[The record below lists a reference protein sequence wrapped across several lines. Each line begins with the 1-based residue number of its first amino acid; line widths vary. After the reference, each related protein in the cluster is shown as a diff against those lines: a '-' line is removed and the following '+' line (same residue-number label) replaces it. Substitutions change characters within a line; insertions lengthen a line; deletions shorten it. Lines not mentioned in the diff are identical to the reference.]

1 MIGSLSTMNMEEV
14 MEIEST
20 MGKGTR
26 RPTDINAPKRP
37 MTAYF
42 LWADKTR
49 ASVAE
54 ANPEY
59 SVTELSKQ
67 LGKMWKSVPKAEVS
81 AFQAK
86 YEKAKSAFDVK
97 MEKYK
102 KTANYKKFCHEL
114 QAFKIHETKKPF
126 KSDPNAPKRHLSAY
140 MLYGASVRGQIIKE
154 NPDFSPPQVMKEQ
167 SIWWKALSEAQR
179 KPWVEKAEA
188 GQRKYRKQLEKYM
201 KTSNYQTY
209 MTERDA
215 YKAKMIA
222 KRNKLLGIKLKRK
235 RARSDSNKKAKKAK
249 RSRSGSRKQQR
260 SRSASRKGST
270 SRSASR
276 RRPSRRSTSRRRAR
290 KGSKRRGVERRRARR
305 RGGAA
310 RRARTPKAPK
320 RSASRA
326 SSSSLSSSSS

>member
-1 MIGSLSTMNMEEV
+1 MSGSLSTVNMEEV

-42 LWADKTR
+42 LWAAKTR

-59 SVTELSKQ
+59 SVTELGKK
-67 LGKMWKSVPKAEVS
+67 LGKLWKSVPKNEVS
-81 AFQAK
+81 AFQAQ
-86 YEKAKSAFDVK
+86 YEKAKGAFDVK

-114 QAFKIHETKKPF
+114 QAFKIHETKKPY

-201 KTSNYQTY
+201 KTSDYQTY
-209 MTERDA
+209 VTERDA
-215 YKAKMIA
+215 YKAKMVA
-222 KRNKLLGIKLKRK
+222 KRNKLMGIKLKRK
-235 RARSDSNKKAKKAK
+235 RARSDSKKAKIAK

-276 RRPSRRSTSRRRAR
+276 RRASKRSTSRRRTR
-290 KGSKRRGVERRRARR
+290 KGSKRRGVERRKARR
-305 RGGAA
+305 RGRAA
-310 RRARTPKAPK
+310 RRAKTPKAPK

-326 SSSSLSSSSS
+326 TASSLSSSS